1 MPQLHLSFYM
11 TIFPT
16 SSYLAHTFFKFFLQK
31 MLLFLFHYG
40 INFYFKL
47 VYRYKMPPLKAYHKL
62 LAVCYASCSF
72 SSLGH
77 PHLHSSPDQL
87 LPGPL
92 PKPPRASLL
101 LTFWTPALPKW
112 NMGPCC
118 SRARNSS
125 KAFSEY
131 TTTHSV

>member
-11 TIFPT
+11 TIFPI
-16 SSYLAHTFFKFFLQK
+16 SSYLAHTFFFLFFLQK
-31 MLLFLFHYG
+31 MLLLLFHYG
-40 INFYFKL
+40 INFYFNL
-47 VYRYKMPPLKAYHKL
+47 VYRYKMPHLKAYRKL

-77 PHLHSSPDQL
+77 PHRHSSPDQL
-87 LPGPL
+87 LPGSL

-101 LTFWTPALPKW
+101 LIFWTPALPKW
-112 NMGPCC
+112 NMRSRC

-125 KAFSEY
+125 KAFSA
-131 TTTHSV
+131 TTHPV